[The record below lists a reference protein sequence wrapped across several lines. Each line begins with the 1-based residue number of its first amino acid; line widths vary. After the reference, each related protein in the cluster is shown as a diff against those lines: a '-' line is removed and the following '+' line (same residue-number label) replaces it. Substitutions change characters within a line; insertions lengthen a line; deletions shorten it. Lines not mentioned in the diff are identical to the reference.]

1 MPNIKSA
8 KKRVI
13 TSAKKQESNNLVTAR
28 TKNSIKKFTKEV
40 KTGNKE
46 EASAKL
52 DIAIKNIDKAA
63 SSGLMHK
70 NTAARQKSRLTK
82 MRNNMEE
89 AK

>member
-40 KTGNKE
+40 KTGNK
-46 EASAKL
+46 
-52 DIAIKNIDKAA
+52 
-63 SSGLMHK
+63 
-70 NTAARQKSRLTK
+70 
-82 MRNNMEE
+82 
-89 AK
+89 

>member
-46 EASAKL
+46 KASAKL